1 MSTIHEAVSIG
12 GSSTPVIALYGPTAS
27 GKTALAIELARALG
41 GNVVSAD
48 SRLVFRGLDIG
59 TAKPTADERSRVRHY
74 GIDICEP
81 GESFSTGAYRR
92 YADGI
97 LSSLNA
103 TQTPAVIAGGTG
115 LYIKSLVQN
124 FLSEDDV
131 VDSAGAED
139 IRHEIHVQRE
149 SGHADVLYEE
159 LERVDPVSAAR
170 YSDRNPRRVDR
181 ALMYYRLHGVPL
193 SDAQSMKV
201 FPAHSN
207 IQLFVLQVDTQELNA
222 RIEQRVVHMWECGFE
237 VEVRN
242 LLHSGLS
249 PSTQSLAT
257 VGYREMIAYINGDLT
272 KAQAQQAMVISTRQ
286 YAKRQRTWA
295 RHQFPDAITVQ
306 GTTHTMVEHIL
317 SNIQQLQST
326 RTP

>member
-1 MSTIHEAVSIG
+1 MSSVHEALSINA
-12 GSSTPVIALYGPTAS
+12 SSTPVIALYGPTAS

-59 TAKPTADERSRVRHY
+59 TAKPTAEERSRVRHY

-103 TQTPAVIAGGTG
+103 AQTPAIIAGGTG
-115 LYIKSLVQN
+115 LYIKSLVQD
-124 FLSEDDV
+124 FLSEDDDT
-131 VDSAGAED
+131 DSTGAEN
-139 IRHEIHVQRE
+139 IRREIHTARE
-149 SGHADVLYEE
+149 SGHAHLLYKE
-159 LERVDPVSAAR
+159 LERVDPISAVR

-181 ALMYYRLHGVPL
+181 ALIYYRLHGVPL
-193 SDAQSMKV
+193 SDAQSMQV
-201 FPAHSN
+201 FTAHSN
-207 IQLFVLQVDTQELNA
+207 IQMFVLQVDTQELNA

-237 VEVRN
+237 EEVRN

-257 VGYREMIAYINGDLT
+257 VGYREMIAYINGDLS
-272 KAQAQQAMVISTRQ
+272 KSQAQQAMVISTRQ

-295 RHQFPDAITVQ
+295 RHQFPDAINVQ
-306 GTTHTMVEHIL
+306 GTMHAMAEHIL
-317 SNIQQLQST
+317 SNIQHLQST